1 VPVVFSFLEDKHTS
15 TYSSCTQLCGKGSK
29 IDVTLILNRQLI
41 MKESVHVS
49 ENNLILNV
57 FHQNKIVRI
66 IMDTFSLAQS

>member
-1 VPVVFSFLEDKHTS
+1 
-15 TYSSCTQLCGKGSK
+15 
-29 IDVTLILNRQLI
+29 

-66 IMDTFSLAQS
+66 IMDTFSLAQSWFIKYKVIVHFYGSENIIIRYKK